1 MNAHITFRGVS
12 KVFATRGG
20 ADVVAVRDVDLV
32 IDRGEI
38 HAVIGYS
45 GAGKS
50 TLVRLIN
57 GLEHPTTGSIV
68 IDGTE
73 IAGLSERALRPIR
86 AGIGMIFQQFN
97 LFRSRTVVGNITY
110 PLRIAGWSKERREK
124 RAAELL
130 SFVGLTDKAWTYPD
144 QLSGGQRQRV
154 GIARALATGP
164 QILLADESTSALD
177 PETTRDVLAL
187 LRRINAELG
196 VTVVIITHEM
206 EVVRSIADRVT
217 ILDAGGVAE
226 SGTVE
231 EVFLHPRTAVARRF
245 VSSVVGTTDTGVD
258 APVGLLGSSEKTLRP
273 SGSVP
278 RVLQLSTTDTA
289 ALGRAM
295 SAVARDHGID
305 VEIIG
310 GGIVGLKH
318 SSVADLTVQLHGSD
332 EAIAR
337 AASDLALIGGPR

>member
-57 GLEHPTTGSIV
+57 GLEQPTTGSIV

-73 IAGLSERALRPIR
+73 IADLSERALRPIR

-130 SFVGLTDKAWTYPD
+130 SFVGLTDKAWAYPD

-231 EVFLHPRTAVARRF
+231 DVFLHPRTAVARRF
-245 VSSVVGTTDTGVD
+245 VSSVVGATDNGVD
-258 APVGLLGSSEKTLRP
+258 APTSRNTLGP
-273 SGSVP
+273 NGSAP
-278 RVLQLSTTDTA
+278 LVLQLSTTDTA

-295 SAVARDHGID
+295 SAAARDHGVD

-318 SSVADLTVQLHGSD
+318 SSVADLTVQLHGSA
-332 EAIAR
+332 EATAR
-337 AASDLALIGGPR
+337 AASDLALVGGQR